1 MKRIATIQDISCLG
15 KCSLTVALPIIS
27 AMGVEACIVPTAVL
41 STHTMF
47 SGYTFRDLT
56 DDMPD
61 ILAHWRKEGFAFDAV
76 YTGYLGSQRQLSIVG
91 DYFDAFKT
99 DGSII
104 VIDPVMGD
112 NGALYTGFTDEFARS
127 MGKLCARADIIM
139 PNMTEAAH
147 MLGTD
152 YVGGG
157 YDEAYIRELLKRL
170 AGLGARTAVLTGVSF
185 EAGRIGVMS
194 YDAEKDDYFLYI
206 HDKVNRSYHGTG
218 DIFAST
224 VTGALMNG
232 LTLPEALKI
241 AADFTAGCIRI
252 TAAEPDG
259 IDYGVYFET
268 LLPKLIADLNAL
280 RR

>member
-1 MKRIATIQDISCLG
+1 MKRIVTIQDISCLG

-27 AMGVEACIVPTAVL
+27 AMGVEASIVPTAIL

-61 ILAHWRKEGFAFDAV
+61 ILAHWKNEGFAFDAV

-91 DYFDAFKT
+91 DYFDAFKHP
-99 DGSII
+99 DNYII
-104 VIDPVMGD
+104 IDPVMGD
-112 NGALYTGFTDEFARS
+112 NGKLYTGFTDEFARS

-147 MLGTD
+147 MLGVD
-152 YVGGG
+152 YVAGG
-157 YDEAYIRELLKRL
+157 YDEAYISELLKRL
-170 AGLGARTAVLTGVSF
+170 TGLGARIAVLTGVSF
-185 EAGRIGVMS
+185 EPGRIGVMS
-194 YDAEKDDYFLYI
+194 YDSHTDEYYMYI
-206 HDKVNRSYHGTG
+206 HDKVNKSYHGTG

-224 VTGALMNG
+224 VTGALVNG
-232 LTLPEALKI
+232 LPLSSALKM
-241 AADFTAGCIRI
+241 AADFTADCIRI
-252 TAAEPDG
+252 TAAEPNG

-268 LLPKLIADLNAL
+268 LIPKLVAELKQAKG
-280 RR
+280 